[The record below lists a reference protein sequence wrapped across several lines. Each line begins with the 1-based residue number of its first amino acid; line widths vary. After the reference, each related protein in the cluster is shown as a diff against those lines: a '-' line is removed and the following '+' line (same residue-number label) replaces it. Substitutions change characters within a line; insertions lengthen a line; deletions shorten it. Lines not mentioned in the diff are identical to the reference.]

1 MVDFATP
8 LMVAAFGLLMF
19 GMPQALLRTYA
30 TARRSVAGRRGG
42 GAMMVDN
49 PTQTMRLA
57 GMLVMLFGLV
67 LLLVQAP

>member
-1 MVDFATP
+1 MVDIATP
-8 LMVAAFGLLMF
+8 LMVAALGLLMA
-19 GMPQALLRTYA
+19 GMPQALLRTYRV
-30 TARRSVAGRRGG
+30 ARRSVAGRGG
-42 GAMMVDN
+42 SMMVDN